1 MKNQINAAA
10 LATLNSLHAEAIVK
24 EIRATD
30 ALRIVL
36 EKHPK
41 INRVEFR
48 HTAEA
53 VGINGLTARNTF
65 DRLTRG

>member
-1 MKNQINAAA
+1 MKNAIHAAA
-10 LATLNSLHAEAIVK
+10 LQTLNHLHAEAVAK

-36 EKHPK
+36 EKHPD
-41 INRVEFR
+41 INRIEFR

-53 VGINGLTARNTF
+53 AGIHGLTARNTF
-65 DRLTRG
+65 DRLTKS

>member
-1 MKNQINAAA
+1 MKTQINQAA
-10 LATLNSLHAEAIVK
+10 LTSLTAMRKQAVVKQITATQ
-24 EIRATD
+24 
-30 ALRIVL
+30 ALRQVFQEIPDL
-36 EKHPK
+36 T
-41 INRVEFR
+41 RVEFR

>member
-1 MKNQINAAA
+1 MKTQIHTAA
-10 LATLNSLHAEAIVK
+10 LATLNHLHAEAIAK

-30 ALRIVL
+30 ALRIML

-53 VGINGLTARNTF
+53 AGINGLTARNTF
-65 DRLTRG
+65 DRLTRS